1 MRRRILRILLQRG
14 ERGRLEKEQEQGRR
28 RLDLHKVGWFGVN
41 SLNVIL
47 LRATVR
53 RKVGEAKGGAIRARG
68 RIREGRGG
76 NAASVSPFPFSTP
89 APALAFSS
97 LFPMTES
104 VALAMSSCSCE
115 GSFPQCMGNAR
126 ALRLEWVVGSGSILI
141 EAGGVGGGIR
151 EKRKGITFEM

>member
-68 RIREGRGG
+68 RIRDGILWGQGKGG
-76 NAASVSPFPFSTP
+76 IQRLEVLSGGGGGMQPVSPPFLFLP
-89 APALAFSS
+89 QLQPWPFHPSS
-97 LFPMTES
+97 P
-104 VALAMSSCSCE
+104 
-115 GSFPQCMGNAR
+115 
-126 ALRLEWVVGSGSILI
+126 
-141 EAGGVGGGIR
+141 
-151 EKRKGITFEM
+151 